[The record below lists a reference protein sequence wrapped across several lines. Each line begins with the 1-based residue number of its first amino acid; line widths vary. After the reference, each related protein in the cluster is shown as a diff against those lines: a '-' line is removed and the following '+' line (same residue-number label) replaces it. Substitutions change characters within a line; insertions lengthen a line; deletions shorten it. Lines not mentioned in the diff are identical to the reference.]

1 MKLTNSQIEKKT
13 ALVDR
18 AGKARTVLADAIQAY
33 NDALSEAYGN
43 LKIALDEYESERERI
58 ASDVEEIASD
68 LRGKWDNKSEKWQES
83 DKGQSAATFVEEWE
97 NVSLDEFEVDEPDEI
112 NEPDD
117 MGEIID
123 ALAEESDE

>member
-43 LKIALDEYESERERI
+43 LKIALDEYESEREGI

-68 LRGKWDNKSEKWQES
+68 LREKWDNKSEKWQES

-123 ALAEESDE
+123 K